1 MTETV
6 MNPTTWIQAR
16 PQAVSELKKWR
27 VLRTYLKKMSI
38 NIDDEYELR
47 TLLQEWADQRILKLR
62 ESEMLG
68 NKRHGI

>member
-16 PQAVSELKKWR
+16 PEAVSELKKWR
-27 VLRTYLKKMSI
+27 ALRTYLKRMSI

-68 NKRHGI
+68 NK

>member
-1 MTETV
+1 

-16 PQAVSELKKWR
+16 PEAVSELKKWR
-27 VLRTYLKKMSI
+27 ALRTYLKKMSI

-68 NKRHGI
+68 NKQHGI

>member
-16 PQAVSELKKWR
+16 PEAVGELKKWR

-68 NKRHGI
+68 NKQHGI